1 MRQPIATQRF
11 WAATLSLAAFLILI
25 PARANAAGE
34 WTPAGPD
41 GGTILALAV
50 SPHGG
55 TLYVGTRSG
64 VFRSVNGGAQWTA
77 ANGDLPLNETAGG
90 LWVRA
95 LAIDAGLP
103 ETVYASVLLQG
114 IFKSADGG
122 ATWQPVNSGLVGFQV
137 DQLVAQP
144 GHPGTVYA
152 LTSAGIFRTT
162 NAGAQWTSLPPF
174 PTTAPHNATVIAV
187 DPVDSQTVYA
197 GLPDQLLATG
207 DGGQSWVRIDGP
219 GFRGWFVDEIAA
231 DPSAPNALYV
241 AATHFSSGAAG
252 LFRSS
257 DGGSTWTSVSSGLP
271 SGKRVTALA
280 VPPTPTDALHVYVA
294 PLGSGVFASADGGEH
309 WRALDDAIG
318 HASALAVD
326 PTASDTLYAVGTA
339 AGVLAGISTGV
350 FRTDDG
356 GDSWERR
363 SKGINAYELEAVV
376 VDPKAPSTLYLRSF
390 NQGILKSTDA
400 GQSWQPINVGLG
412 APGTQVGVEMLAID
426 PVDPRVLYASVLGK
440 GYYKTV
446 DGGLHWAPI
455 ATPAGAGFFGLF
467 VLHVDPQD
475 PRLLIAAT
483 GEGVFRSVDAGSSWA
498 RMGGELGRFGQSGEL
513 FLFDLVREPS
523 APNVVYAAAQQEI
536 VGSPP
541 LPEGALFKS
550 VDRGATW
557 SVVAENFLYS
567 LAAIAPGP
575 PSVLYA
581 YAYNQILTSVDGG
594 AHWTRIA
601 TTPEP
606 IFRLLVDPRSTQ
618 SLFAATIT
626 GVLRSEDG
634 GATWRRWNEGLA
646 NVAVADLAF
655 DPQNPARLFLATRGG
670 GLSTRLS
677 AAEPC
682 VPSET
687 VLCLNQG
694 RFRVAVNWKDFSGRT
709 GVGRKRELTTDTGV
723 FWFFS
728 AENVELTVKVLDG
741 RPLNDRFWVFYGSL
755 TNVEFTL
762 EVTDTETGR
771 QRVYR
776 NPSGHFAS
784 AGDTDAF

>member
-1 MRQPIATQRF
+1 M
-11 WAATLSLAAFLILI
+11 AAFHS
-25 PARANAAGE
+25 PS
-34 WTPAGPD
+34 
-41 GGTILALAV
+41 GT
-50 SPHGG
+50 
-55 TLYVGTRSG
+55 
-64 VFRSVNGGAQWTA
+64 
-77 ANGDLPLNETAGG
+77 
-90 LWVRA
+90 
-95 LAIDAGLP
+95 
-103 ETVYASVLLQG
+103 
-114 IFKSADGG
+114 
-122 ATWQPVNSGLVGFQV
+122 
-137 DQLVAQP
+137 
-144 GHPGTVYA
+144 
-152 LTSAGIFRTT
+152 
-162 NAGAQWTSLPPF
+162 
-174 PTTAPHNATVIAV
+174 
-187 DPVDSQTVYA
+187 
-197 GLPDQLLATG
+197 
-207 DGGQSWVRIDGP
+207 
-219 GFRGWFVDEIAA
+219 
-231 DPSAPNALYV
+231 
-241 AATHFSSGAAG
+241 AG

-280 VPPTPTDALHVYVA
+280 VPATITDAVHVYVA

-309 WRALDDAIG
+309 WSALDDGVG
-318 HASALAVD
+318 HASALALD
-326 PTASDTLYAVGTA
+326 PTSNALYAVGAA

-356 GDSWERR
+356 GGSWERR

-376 VDPKAPSTLYLRSF
+376 VDPKTPSTLYVRSF
-390 NQGILKSTDA
+390 NQGILKSSDA
-400 GQSWQPINVGLG
+400 GQSWQPVNEGLG
-412 APGTQVGVEMLAID
+412 GPGTQVGVEMLAID
-426 PVDPRVLYASVLGK
+426 PVDSRVLYASVYGR
-440 GYYKTV
+440 GYFKTV
-446 DGGLHWAPI
+446 DAGLHWAPI
-455 ATPAGAGFFGLF
+455 ATPEGAGFFGLS
-467 VLHVDPQD
+467 VLYVDPQD
-475 PRLLIAAT
+475 PCLLIAAT
-483 GEGVFRSVDAGSSWA
+483 GEGVFRSVDAGSSWV
-498 RMGGELGRFGQSGEL
+498 RMGGELGLLGQNGEL

-523 APNVVYAAAQQEI
+523 APNVVYAAATQEI

-541 LPEGALFKS
+541 LPDGALFKS

-557 SVVAENFLYS
+557 SVVAEDVLYS

-581 YAYNQILTSVDGG
+581 YAYNQIVTSVDGG
-594 AHWTRIA
+594 AHWTQIA

-618 SLFAATIT
+618 SLFALTIT

-634 GATWRRWNEGLA
+634 GATWRQWDEGLA

-655 DPQNPARLFLATRGG
+655 DPQNPARLYLATHGG

-677 AAEPC
+677 TAEPC

-709 GVGRKRELTTDTGV
+709 GVGRTRELTTDTGA

>member
-1 MRQPIATQRF
+1 M
-11 WAATLSLAAFLILI
+11 
-25 PARANAAGE
+25 
-34 WTPAGPD
+34 
-41 GGTILALAV
+41 AV

-55 TLYVGTRSG
+55 TLFVGTRSG

-77 ANGDLPLNETAGG
+77 ANGDLPLNEAAGG
-90 LWVRA
+90 LWVNA
-95 LAIDAGLP
+95 LAIDAGPP

-114 IFKSADGG
+114 VFKTVDGG
-122 ATWQPVNSGLVGFQV
+122 ATWQPVNNGLVGIQAE
-137 DQLVAQP
+137 QLVAQA

-162 NAGAQWTSLPPF
+162 NGGAQWTSLPHF
-174 PTTAPHNATVIAV
+174 PTTAPGNATVIAV
-187 DPVDSQTVYA
+187 DPTASQTVYA
-197 GLPDQLLATG
+197 GLADQLLETV
-207 DGGQSWVRIDGP
+207 DGGQNWVRIDGP
-219 GFRGWFVDEIAA
+219 GFRGWYIDEIAV
-231 DPSAPNALYV
+231 DPSAPNTLYV
-241 AATHFSSGAAG
+241 AAADFPTGAAG
-252 LFRSS
+252 LFRSN
-257 DGGSTWTSVSSGLP
+257 DGGSTWVSVSSSLP
-271 SGKRVTALA
+271 SGKRAIALA
-280 VPPTPTDALHVYVA
+280 IPPTTPGAVYVA
-294 PLGSGVFASADGGEH
+294 PLGSGIFASVDGGEH
-309 WRALDDAIG
+309 WSALDDEVA
-318 HASALAVD
+318 HASALAFD
-326 PTASDTLYAVGTA
+326 PTTSDTLYAVGA
-339 AGVLAGISTGV
+339 AADVPAAISTGV

-356 GDSWERR
+356 GDSWDLR
-363 SKGINAYELEAVV
+363 SKGIDAYELEAVV
-376 VDPKAPSTLYLRSF
+376 VDPKVPSTLYVRSL

-400 GQSWQPINVGLG
+400 GHSWQPINDGLG
-412 APGTQVGVEMLAID
+412 EPATGFGVLMLAID
-426 PVDPRVLYASVLGK
+426 PVDPRVLYASVYGK
-440 GYYKTV
+440 GYFKTV
-446 DGGLHWAPI
+446 DAGLHWAPI
-455 ATPAGAGFFGLF
+455 PTPTGASLFGLS

-475 PRLLIAAT
+475 PRILITAT
-483 GEGVFRSVDAGSSWA
+483 GEGVFRSVDAGSTWVRASGE
-498 RMGGELGRFGQSGEL
+498 MGLLGQSGEL
-513 FLFDLVREPS
+513 FQFDLVREPS
-523 APNVVYAAAQQEI
+523 ATNVVYAAAAQEI

-541 LPEGALFKS
+541 RAEGALFKS

-557 SVVAENFLYS
+557 SVVDKDFLYS
-567 LAAIAPGP
+567 LAIAPGP

-594 AHWTRIA
+594 AHFTHTA

-618 SLFAATIT
+618 SLFAATTT

-634 GATWRRWNEGLA
+634 GASWRQWEEGLA

-655 DPQNPARLFLATRGG
+655 DPQNPARLYLATRGG

-677 AAEPC
+677 ATDPC

-709 GVGRKRELTTDTGV
+709 GVGRTRELTSDTGA
-723 FWFFS
+723 FWFFT
-728 AENVELTVKVLDG
+728 AENLELTVKLLDG
-741 RPLNDRFWVFYGSL
+741 RPLNDRFWVFYGAL

-776 NPSGHFAS
+776 NPSGRFAS